1 MAKIQISESELRQII
16 RESVENVL
24 NEMDEGA
31 WGDLKQAGKNWLK
44 SGGNAVTNAVRG
56 GLRAGKAGAQAVG
69 AAAGNAIDSAGNAIG
84 RTARNIGTGVGNA
97 ARTAGAG
104 VRNAADKVQGGLRQA
119 GQMVKNVG
127 QGIGRMAMGQEV
139 PAGPDPTSA
148 AAADKAQIAARKAR
162 VAQANA
168 AARERTAQANTTA
181 NANMAG
187 RAGGRIARVN
197 NTLGQ
202 MKNNFQQAGKNW
214 NNFVNEDDKQ

>member
-1 MAKIQISESELRQII
+1 MAKIKISESELKQII

-44 SGGNAVTNAVRG
+44 AGGNAVTNAVRG
-56 GLRAGKAGAQAVG
+56 GLRAGKAGAQDVG

-84 RTARNIGTGVGNA
+84 RAARNIGTGVGNA
-97 ARTAGAG
+97 ARTAGAA
-104 VRNAADKVQGGLRQA
+104 VRNAGDSVQSGLRQA
-119 GQMVKNVG
+119 GQFAKNVAAAGASG
-127 QGIGRMAMGQEV
+127 QGTGVSAKS
-139 PAGPDPTSA
+139 AGE
-148 AAADKAQIAARKAR
+148 ADRAQIAARKAR

-187 RAGGRIARVN
+187 RAGGRIAKVN

-202 MKNNFQQAGKNW
+202 MRNNFQQAGQNW
-214 NNFVNEDDKQ
+214 NNFVNEDNKQ